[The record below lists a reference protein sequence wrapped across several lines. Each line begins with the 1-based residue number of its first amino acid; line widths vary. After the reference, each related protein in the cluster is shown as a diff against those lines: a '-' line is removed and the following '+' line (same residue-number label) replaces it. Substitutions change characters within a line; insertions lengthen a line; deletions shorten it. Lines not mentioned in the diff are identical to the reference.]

1 MGDRTWARRQHAPP
15 AWTSTGLPV
24 SSGMISI
31 LPLMMYES
39 SLVSYTF
46 RALISPV
53 LYFALPSVDHVGQDL
68 TPSSASCFSVAFS
81 TLKTDFIGLLGSV
94 WIGFAFAKFMAT
106 LTARKPPTGARP
118 RFGSWNASRAT
129 RCDSIPTD
137 RGIPQHP
144 VNTYKFG
151 FISFSLE
158 A

>member
-94 WIGFAFAKFMAT
+94 WIGFAFAKFMAA

-137 RGIPQHP
+137 RRIPQHP

>member
-1 MGDRTWARRQHAPP
+1 MGDGTGARRQHAPP
-15 AWTSTGLPV
+15 SCTSTGLPV

-94 WIGFAFAKFMAT
+94 WIGFAFAKFMAQ
-106 LTARKPPTGARP
+106 LTWRP
-118 RFGSWNASRAT
+118 
-129 RCDSIPTD
+129 
-137 RGIPQHP
+137 
-144 VNTYKFG
+144 
-151 FISFSLE
+151 
-158 A
+158 